1 VIAHEAQYRAWM
13 LQALAGD
20 GGAYRHLLAA
30 LTRHLR
36 AYFARRLD
44 GASAEDA
51 VQETLIAMHTRR
63 ATYDPSQPFTAWVHG
78 IARYKLVDS
87 YRRSKRQASVPLDD
101 VPELFAAEEPQE
113 QSAGRDVRKLLDRLP
128 EAKRRLLTAVKLDG
142 ESIAEIAQRTEQSE
156 SAVKVGVHRALKTLQ
171 DEISHA
177 DR

>member
-51 VQETLIAMHTRR
+51 VQETLIAIHTRR
-63 ATYDPSQPFTAWVHG
+63 ATYDAAQPFTAWVHG

-87 YRRSKRQASVPLDD
+87 YRRNKRQASVPLDD
-101 VPELFAAEEPQE
+101 VPELFAAEDGQE
-113 QSAGRDVRKLLDRLP
+113 QSAARDVRKLLDRLP
-128 EAKRRLLTAVKLDG
+128 EAKRALLTAVKLDG
-142 ESIAEIAQRTEQSE
+142 ESIADIAQRTGQSE

-171 DEISHA
+171 DEVGHEN
-177 DR
+177 R